1 MQDEIS
7 EEAVEAEHAL
17 GENTGIVHKRL
28 QKMVSTGT
36 VSDNKP
42 PEKKPV
48 SSVSPYMS
56 KCVLVHQCCSVIYIF
71 LIYIILL
78 TLSHLMYQE

>member
-7 EEAVEAEHAL
+7 EEAVEAEDAL

-28 QKMVSTGT
+28 QKMVSSAT

-42 PEKKPV
+42 PEKKPL
-48 SSVSPYMS
+48 SAVSPLMS
-56 KCVLVHQCCSVIYIF
+56 KC
-71 LIYIILL
+71 LL
-78 TLSHLMYQE
+78 ASSMF